1 MFHIL
6 TNVQND
12 ESKSL
17 LEPIDNRHNNLR
29 VGLRSITY
37 TVGWFN
43 VEENQEFICLL
54 PPSDENQIISENDK
68 ENFDWAWT
76 RTRDLWITV
85 PALYPS
91 ELSSPLDGGG
101 PK

>member
-6 TNVQND
+6 TNVQNG

-17 LEPIDNRHNNLR
+17 LEPIDNRRNNLR

-43 VEENQEFICLL
+43 VGENQEFRYRVSDDIQIKQIPPGLYGITDLQDLL
-54 PPSDENQIISENDK
+54 HD
-68 ENFDWAWT
+68 
-76 RTRDLWITV
+76 
-85 PALYPS
+85 Y
-91 ELSSPLDGGG
+91 
-101 PK
+101 